1 MNLKK
6 DDKILIHA
14 GSGGVGTFAIQLAKA
29 MGAYVA
35 TTSSDGIDLAKLMG
49 ADQVINYKTE
59 NFEDIIQDFD
69 AVLDTIG
76 GDTLEKSFKSVN
88 KGGDIISIAGPP
100 NEAFAEKMGFGFVKR
115 KIFSTISRK
124 VTNLEKEYGVDYMF
138 YFMEHNGKQLEI
150 LTKLL
155 EEGTVKAV
163 IDRVYPF
170 EEAEDA
176 LNYSETGKAKGK
188 IILKMK

>member
-76 GDTLEKSFKSVN
+76 GDTLEKSFKSVK

-100 NEAFAEKMGFGFVKR
+100 NEAFAEKW
-115 KIFSTISRK
+115 
-124 VTNLEKEYGVDYMF
+124 
-138 YFMEHNGKQLEI
+138 
-150 LTKLL
+150 
-155 EEGTVKAV
+155 
-163 IDRVYPF
+163 
-170 EEAEDA
+170 A
-176 LNYSETGKAKGK
+176 LVS
-188 IILKMK
+188 